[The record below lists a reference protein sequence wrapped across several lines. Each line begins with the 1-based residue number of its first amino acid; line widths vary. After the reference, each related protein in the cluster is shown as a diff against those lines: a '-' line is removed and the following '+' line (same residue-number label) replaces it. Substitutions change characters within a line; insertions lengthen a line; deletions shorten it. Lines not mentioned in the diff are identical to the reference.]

1 MNARLHLAGIAVAV
15 TAVVAAAGAQTTQT
29 QTPPPIPVPQPFP
42 TAKPPSSTQ
51 PPPTTTTTT
60 TPAKPPAG
68 TSGTSSAPTTSS
80 PNVPTNPTTI
90 YAGGRPTE
98 TDLGVAVYPASDFL
112 DSYDAGKGQ
121 RYYIFGTAAPYA
133 DIVTYYKNK
142 LKDSGRELFKSP
154 PMQQFDLGRF
164 RDDTMAYPPSVVIK
178 DYTWSL
184 DGQRVDGYLF
194 VTGTT
199 EKRYRTIIQIVP
211 NTGK

>member
-1 MNARLHLAGIAVAV
+1 MNRGRLHLAGIAVAV
-15 TAVVAAAGAQTTQT
+15 SALVAVAGAQTTQT
-29 QTPPPIPVPQPFP
+29 QNPPPIPVPQPFP
-42 TAKPPSSTQ
+42 TAKPPSGSQ
-51 PPPTTTTTT
+51 PPPTTTPTTTTT
-60 TPAKPPAG
+60 TPAKPPATTTAPSMPAG
-68 TSGTSSAPTTSS
+68 PTT
-80 PNVPTNPTTI
+80 T

-98 TDLGVAVYPASDFL
+98 TDLGAPIYPAADFL

-121 RYYIFGTAAPYA
+121 RYYIFGAAAFYA

-164 RDDTMAYPPSVVIK
+164 KDDTMAYPPSVVIK
-178 DYTWSL
+178 DYTWGL
-184 DGQRVDGYLF
+184 DGQRSDGYLF
-194 VTGTT
+194 VNGTT

>member
-1 MNARLHLAGIAVAV
+1 MRLLMSRARLHLAGVAIAVAI
-15 TAVVAAAGAQTTQT
+15 VATGVGAQTTQT

-42 TAKPPSSTQ
+42 SAKPPSGPQ
-51 PPPTTTTTT
+51 PPPTTTVPT
-60 TPAKPPAG
+60 KPPA
-68 TSGTSSAPTTSS
+68 TTPTTS
-80 PNVPTNPTTI
+80 TNPTTT

-98 TDLGVAVYPASDFL
+98 TDLGAPIYPAADFL

-121 RYYIFGTAAPYA
+121 RYYIFGAAAYYA

-164 RDDTMAYPPSVVIK
+164 RDDTMTYPPSVVIK
-178 DYTWSL
+178 DYTWGL
-184 DGQRVDGYLF
+184 DGQRSDGYLF
-194 VTGTT
+194 VNGTA

-211 NTGK
+211 NTAK